1 MNIILMRLE
10 LIDYHYNFLQTTSVT
25 ESINDTGKNYG
36 GKNGNYS
43 GSVVVIGIGASFS
56 RSCVCISKAAV
67 LITVGFNKNEYHID
81 EA

>member
-25 ESINDTGKNYG
+25 ESINDTSKNYG

-43 GSVVVIGIGASFS
+43 GSVVVIGI
-56 RSCVCISKAAV
+56 AV
-67 LITVGFNKNEYHID
+67 GCALVFGILIIVLVVFCKRRKL
-81 EA
+81 

>member
-25 ESINDTGKNYG
+25 EYINDTGKNYA

-43 GSVVVIGIGASFS
+43 GSVVVIGI
-56 RSCVCISKAAV
+56 AV
-67 LITVGFNKNEYHID
+67 GCALAFGILIIVVVVFCKRRKL
-81 EA
+81 

>member
-25 ESINDTGKNYG
+25 ESINDIGKNYA

-43 GSVVVIGIGASFS
+43 GSVVVIGI
-56 RSCVCISKAAV
+56 AV
-67 LITVGFNKNEYHID
+67 GCALTFGILIIVLVVFCKRRKL
-81 EA
+81 

>member
-25 ESINDTGKNYG
+25 ESINDTGKNYA

-43 GSVVVIGIGASFS
+43 GSVVVIG
-56 RSCVCISKAAV
+56 VAV
-67 LITVGFNKNEYHID
+67 GCALVFGILIIVLVVFFKRRKL
-81 EA
+81 

>member
-25 ESINDTGKNYG
+25 EYINDTDKNYA

-43 GSVVVIGIGASFS
+43 GSVVVIGI
-56 RSCVCISKAAV
+56 AV
-67 LITVGFNKNEYHID
+67 GCTLAFGILIIVLVVFCKRRKL
-81 EA
+81 

>member
-36 GKNGNYS
+36 GKIGNYS
-43 GSVVVIGIGASFS
+43 GSVVVIGI
-56 RSCVCISKAAV
+56 AV
-67 LITVGFNKNEYHID
+67 GCALAFGILIIVLVVFCKRRKL
-81 EA
+81 

>member
-25 ESINDTGKNYG
+25 ESINDTGKNYA

-43 GSVVVIGIGASFS
+43 GSVVVIGI
-56 RSCVCISKAAV
+56 AV
-67 LITVGFNKNEYHID
+67 GCALAFGILIIVLVVFCKRRKL
-81 EA
+81 

>member
-25 ESINDTGKNYG
+25 ESINDTGKNYA

-43 GSVVVIGIGASFS
+43 GSVVVIGI
-56 RSCVCISKAAV
+56 AV
-67 LITVGFNKNEYHID
+67 GCALVFGILIIVLVIICKRRKL
-81 EA
+81 